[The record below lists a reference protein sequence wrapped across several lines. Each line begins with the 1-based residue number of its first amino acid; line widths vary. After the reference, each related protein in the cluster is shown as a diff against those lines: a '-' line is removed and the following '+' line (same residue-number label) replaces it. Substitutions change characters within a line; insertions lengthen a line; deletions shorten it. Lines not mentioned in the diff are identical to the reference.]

1 MIDRMFKVALLALAF
16 VTVPAFAGSDDEE
29 LERKL
34 DDARERLEEA
44 SREVAELSAQLGE
57 GAVDFMR
64 TFNMDGRRAMLGIN
78 MDEPNGNQDGV
89 LIAGV
94 TPGGPADKAGLH
106 SGDLVTAVNG
116 TALKREPQ
124 SSPVHKV
131 IDLMRD
137 VNAGD
142 EVALEYE
149 RDGKK
154 SVATVVAEEMSPSSF
169 AFAFGDGMR
178 HMLPALEALPD
189 LHDFTS
195 RWGDME
201 MVSLTG
207 ELGEYFGTDTGI
219 LVVRAPQDPEIPLKD
234 GDVIQRID
242 GRTPTSPGHALRI
255 LRSYQG
261 GEHLSIDIVRKQ
273 HPMTLDVALPEN
285 ERDRMR
291 EDEHD
296 RMRES
301 ALPEEFNI
309 PVPAPTIET

>member
-1 MIDRMFKVALLALAF
+1 MFDRICKVALIALSLVAPP
-16 VTVPAFAGSDDEE
+16 VHAGSDDDAE

-34 DDARERLEEA
+34 DDARERLEAA

-64 TFNMDGRRAMLGIN
+64 TFNMDGRRAMMGIN
-78 MDEPNGNQDGV
+78 MDEPNGDKDGV
-89 LIAGV
+89 LVAGV
-94 TPGGPADKAGLH
+94 TPGGPADKAGLR
-106 SGDLVTAVNG
+106 SGDLITALNG
-116 TALKREPQ
+116 TALTRDGE

-131 IDLMRD
+131 IRLMHD
-137 VNAGD
+137 VNPGD
-142 EVALEYE
+142 EVAVEYE

-154 SVATVVAEEMSPSSF
+154 AVATVVTDEMSPSNF

-178 HMLPALEALPD
+178 HMLPDLEALPD
-189 LHDFTS
+189 IHEFTS

-207 ELGEYFGTDTGI
+207 ELGEYFGTDKGI
-219 LVVRAPQDPEIPLKD
+219 LIVRAPHDPQIPLKD
-234 GDVIQRID
+234 GDVILRID

-273 HPMTLDVALPEN
+273 HPMTLDVALQEHEN
-285 ERDRMR
+285 EPMR
-291 EDEHD
+291 K
-296 RMRES
+296 S
-301 ALPEEFNI
+301 ALPEPFNV
-309 PVPAPTIET
+309 PVPAPRIET

>member
-1 MIDRMFKVALLALAF
+1 MFDRICKVALIALSLVAPP
-16 VTVPAFAGSDDEE
+16 VHAGSDDDAE

-34 DDARERLEEA
+34 DDARERLEAA

-64 TFNMDGRRAMLGIN
+64 TFNMDGRRAMMGIN
-78 MDEPNGNQDGV
+78 MDEPNGDKDGV
-89 LIAGV
+89 LVAGV
-94 TPGGPADKAGLH
+94 TPGGPADKAGLR
-106 SGDLVTAVNG
+106 SGDLITALNG
-116 TALKREPQ
+116 TALTRDGD

-131 IDLMRD
+131 IRLMHD
-137 VNAGD
+137 VNPGD
-142 EVALEYE
+142 EVAVEYE

-154 SVATVVAEEMSPSSF
+154 AVATVVTEEMSPSSF

-178 HMLPALEALPD
+178 HMLPDLEALPD
-189 LHDFTS
+189 IHEFTS

-207 ELGEYFGTDTGI
+207 ELGEYFGTDKGI
-219 LVVRAPQDPEIPLKD
+219 LVVRAPHDPQIPLKD
-234 GDVIQRID
+234 GDVILRID

-273 HPMTLDVALPEN
+273 HPMTLDVALQEHEN
-285 ERDRMR
+285 EPMR
-291 EDEHD
+291 K
-296 RMRES
+296 S
-301 ALPEEFNI
+301 ALPEPFNV
-309 PVPAPTIET
+309 PVPGPSIET

>member
-1 MIDRMFKVALLALAF
+1 MIDRIFKVALLALSF
-16 VTVPAFAGSDDEE
+16 VSVPAFAAGDDAE

-34 DDARERLEEA
+34 DDARERLEAA

-57 GAVDFMR
+57 GAAEFVR
-64 TFNMDGRRAMLGIN
+64 QFNFDGRRAMLGIN
-78 MDEPNGNQDGV
+78 MDEPNGDKDGV
-89 LIAGV
+89 HIAGV
-94 TPGGPADKAGLH
+94 TPGGPADKAGLR
-106 SGDLVTAVNG
+106 SGDVVTSVNG
-116 TALKREPQ
+116 TALTREPD
-124 SSPVHKV
+124 SSPAHKV
-131 IDLMRD
+131 IHLMRD
-137 VNAGD
+137 VNPGD
-142 EVALEYE
+142 EVTLEYE

-154 SVATVVAEEMSPSSF
+154 AVATVVSEEMSPSSF

-178 HMLPALEALPD
+178 HMLPALEDLPN

-207 ELGEYFGTDTGI
+207 ELGEYFGTDKGI
-219 LVVRAPQDPEIPLKD
+219 LVVRAPRDPQIPLKD

-273 HPMTLDVALPEN
+273 HPMTLDVALQEN
-285 ERDRMR
+285 E
-291 EDEHD
+291 HD
-296 RMRES
+296 GMRES
-301 ALPEEFNI
+301 ALPQQFDI
-309 PVPAPTIET
+309 PVPGPSIET